1 MLRLIVTLAILAVL
15 LASCQSAEPTEAPP
29 EPLALVTSAAE
40 NIRETETFRMLVEVS
55 GAPYYIATDLG
66 NVEFRRAQAQYVA
79 PSEMQATVRLIA
91 AALPTEVD
99 VFSRA
104 ENQWYRNDIL
114 TGGRWYNAPFSPGFN
129 PETLIAQETGFQ
141 RSLQA
146 LIDMKYSGTTEL
158 ESGERVHH
166 VAATANGA
174 DVTALLAGLVEMGGT
189 VNVDVYV
196 NTETL
201 LPARFVITQPDTV
214 TETEPEPT
222 VWTIDIY
229 DFNAPPEIEDPDAG
243 DQIVPVTEETTPLI
257 IESGV
262 TSAADSPP
270 ATEEAGG

>member
-1 MLRLIVTLAILAVL
+1 MLRLIATLAILAVL

-262 TSAADSPP
+262 TSAADNPP